1 VDRVD
6 SGAAASNQRRRRRR
20 TKLHLLLQPVVAER
34 RIGGDRKTRVTRG
47 GRVLLDRRGIAAAA
61 AVPEGEGAE
70 PEPRLSELHIFSGF
84 GDVND
89 ESGIDIFD
97 R

>member
-1 VDRVD
+1 
-6 SGAAASNQRRRRRR
+6 
-20 TKLHLLLQPVVAER
+20 
-34 RIGGDRKTRVTRG
+34 
-47 GRVLLDRRGIAAAA
+47 
-61 AVPEGEGAE
+61 VPEGEGAE